1 MKVRSWKELILHLL
15 FGGAMIAYG
24 VKNLLA
30 DNRDG
35 VTYILVAIIMWV
47 RTLPDAISE
56 EKHEENAFRAYAVQ
70 WYCRGQFGFSAP
82 LMPWLGLLLLLLD
95 GILVMLLP
103 IVSVVRVLAGL
114 LLGAAVLSIVLYGVW
129 EKRQVDGMDDE
140 EQAQIEADYVI
151 YERHKRQLKEADR
164 KRWGI
169 FAPIIPLRSVLPIVA
184 GLLLDISSV
193 AEQME
198 SVSSMLIYIGIIWVI
213 LENWWQEW
221 RIERLGEVGKAEQ
234 LSMIPNNIYEKNE
247 NCT

>member
-1 MKVRSWKELILHLL
+1 
-15 FGGAMIAYG
+15 MIAYG
-24 VKNLLA
+24 ARRMAV
-30 DNRDG
+30 RDSDG
-35 VTYILVAIIMWV
+35 GIYILMAIIMWIHMV
-47 RTLPDAISE
+47 LNVISGE
-56 EKHEENAFRAYAVQ
+56 EQEEDMLYAYAKR
-70 WYCRGQFGFSAP
+70 WYCRRQFGCFGP
-82 LMPWLGLLLLLLD
+82 VVPWLGLLLLLLD

-151 YERHKRQLKEADR
+151 YERHKCQLKEADR

>member
-15 FGGAMIAYG
+15 LGGAIIAYG
-24 VKNLLA
+24 FKNLA
-30 DNRDG
+30 EKDSNG
-35 VTYILVAIIMWV
+35 ITYILVAIIMLIRAV
-47 RTLPDAISE
+47 PDAISE
-56 EKHEENAFRAYAVQ
+56 EKHEENAFRAYAAQ
-70 WYCRGQFGFSAP
+70 WYCRGQFGAFAP
-82 LMPWLGLLLLLLD
+82 VMPWLGLLLLLLD

-114 LLGAAVLSIVLYGVW
+114 LLGAALLSVILYGVW

-151 YERHKRQLKEADR
+151 YERHKRQLQEADR
-164 KRWGI
+164 QRWGI
-169 FAPIIPLRSVLPIVA
+169 FAPIIPLLGVLPIVA

-198 SVSSMLIYIGIIWVI
+198 SVSSMLIYIGIICLI

-221 RIERLGEVGKAEQ
+221 RIERLGEVGKDEQ
-234 LSMIPNNIYEKNE
+234 LSDDSEQHL
-247 NCT
+247 

>member
-47 RTLPDAISE
+47 CTLPDAISE
-56 EKHEENAFRAYAVQ
+56 EKHEENAFRAYAAQ

-114 LLGAAVLSIVLYGVW
+114 LLGATVLSIVLYGVW

-151 YERHKRQLKEADR
+151 YERHKCQLKEADR

-169 FAPIIPLRSVLPIVA
+169 FAPVVPLFDAVPIVI
-184 GLLLDISSV
+184 GLLLGMNTESTAISRISV
-193 AEQME
+193 L
-198 SVSSMLIYIGIIWVI
+198 LICAGMICLFLGS
-213 LENWWQEW
+213 WWQAW
-221 RIERLGEVGKAEQ
+221 RLEHWEESGKDEQ
-234 LSMIPNNIYEKNE
+234 LSDEPEQHL
-247 NCT
+247 

>member
-56 EKHEENAFRAYAVQ
+56 EKHEENAFRAYAAQ

-151 YERHKRQLKEADR
+151 YERHKRQLQEVDR
-164 KRWGI
+164 CRWGI
-169 FAPIIPLRSVLPIVA
+169 FAPAVPLFGAVPTVI
-184 GLLLDISSV
+184 GLLLGMN
-193 AEQME
+193 ME
-198 SVSSMLIYIGIIWVI
+198 STEISRISTLLICAGLICLFLGS
-213 LENWWQEW
+213 WWQAW
-221 RIERLGEVGKAEQ
+221 RLEHWEEAGRDEQ
-234 LSMIPNNIYEKNE
+234 LSDDPEQHQ
-247 NCT
+247 

>member
-1 MKVRSWKELILHLL
+1 MKVRSWKELILYLL

-56 EKHEENAFRAYAVQ
+56 EKHEENAFRAYAAQ
-70 WYCRGQFGFSAP
+70 WYCRGQFGFFAP

-114 LLGAAVLSIVLYGVW
+114 LLGAALLSVILYGVW

-140 EQAQIEADYVI
+140 EQAQIEADYAI
-151 YERHKRQLKEADR
+151 YTRHKRQMQEADR
-164 KRWGI
+164 RRWGI
-169 FAPIIPLRSVLPIVA
+169 FAPAVPLFGAVPTVI
-184 GLLLDISSV
+184 GLLLGMNTESTAISRISV
-193 AEQME
+193 L
-198 SVSSMLIYIGIIWVI
+198 LICAGLICLFLGS
-213 LENWWQEW
+213 WWQAW
-221 RIERLGEVGKAEQ
+221 RLEHWEESGKDEQ
-234 LSMIPNNIYEKNE
+234 LSDEPEQHL
-247 NCT
+247 